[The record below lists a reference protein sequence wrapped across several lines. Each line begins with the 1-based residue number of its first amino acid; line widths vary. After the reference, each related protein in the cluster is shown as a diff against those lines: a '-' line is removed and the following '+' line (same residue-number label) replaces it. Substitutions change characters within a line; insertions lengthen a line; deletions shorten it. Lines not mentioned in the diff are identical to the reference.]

1 MCKPSFL
8 IVYISML
15 VKNKNFLFVCLIS
28 LLSGMYIIYRKEVI
42 IMADEN
48 KFEQAKGNVK
58 ETVGNVT
65 DNKELENEGKE
76 DKTSGKAKEFVENA
90 KDKAN
95 EVIDKFK
102 K

>member
-1 MCKPSFL
+1 
-8 IVYISML
+8 ML
-15 VKNKNFLFVCLIS
+15 VKNKNFLFVCLMS

-65 DNKELENEGKE
+65 DNKE
-76 DKTSGKAKEFVENA
+76 
-90 KDKAN
+90 
-95 EVIDKFK
+95 
-102 K
+102 